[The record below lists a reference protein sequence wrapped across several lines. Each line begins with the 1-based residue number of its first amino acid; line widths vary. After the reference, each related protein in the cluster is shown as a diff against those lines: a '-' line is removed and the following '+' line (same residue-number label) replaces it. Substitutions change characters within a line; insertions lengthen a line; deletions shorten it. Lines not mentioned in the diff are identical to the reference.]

1 MYKCELLVGG
11 YAYDVTDDLSNW
23 DDVKLSFKRDNYD
36 GVIRSFSTK
45 FQFAGSG
52 YSLLKGEY
60 RKAYIDASASIVF
73 YTRNNSWTWNERF
86 RCALDFST
94 FSDDG
99 SIISINAV
107 DDSLA
112 ALIKANKG
120 TQYEYPV
127 DDLKENIKLSYDR
140 LQMSNTVT
148 WLIAGETEENEG
160 GTYITNTFTPNDDF
174 RPLGTYYAYPLY
186 IVGTPEIAVKNIIE
200 VTDAEQGDGKS
211 GSGGGRN
218 CPYIFKNISS
228 QGIKINIKAKFYLFA
243 NSSGNG
249 SANLR
254 LRKFP
259 SGTDI
264 PGGSIGLQE
273 GLNTIEWDLQ
283 DILINGNGGYL
294 SFLIYVTDTPYTI
307 YQMMPYASDERLTI
321 DFMAKDITINI
332 DVIKPV
338 SLINRLLTSING
350 EKEGITCEIAS
361 GVDSRLDNT
370 LIVAAESIR
379 GLEKAKIY
387 TSYTKFTKWMEAEFG
402 FVPVIN
408 DNKVSFVHR
417 DSLFTDVE
425 IKDLADQWNDFTY
438 SVNASLIYAN
448 VKAGYDKQDYDSV
461 NGRDEFRFTNEYTT
475 GHTLTDN
482 VLDLISPYRADA
494 YGIEFLAAKRGE
506 DTTDSD
512 SDNDIFF
519 VGASVSGGE
528 YKLIRGGNYSITGV
542 ISPESMF
549 NVMYAP
555 RFMIEANKKYI
566 GVSASL
572 LAFASSNGNSDI
584 VINGVAETEDI
595 PINESDF
602 TIGEVSVETG
612 DVDVPVD
619 LKGYIS
625 LTHHGEVYKGYIS
638 KSDFNYGKSEAVKY
652 TLIIK
657 SIE

>member
-1 MYKCELLVGG
+1 MKTPDEGIDIKMANGDMLFFVLTAIGATRFDF
-11 YAYDVTDDLSNW
+11 AYPVADPRYINI
-23 DDVKLSFKRDNYD
+23 SFMGRDE
-36 GVIRSFSTK
+36 T
-45 FQFAGSG
+45 
-52 YSLLKGEY
+52 
-60 RKAYIDASASIVF
+60 
-73 YTRNNSWTWNERF
+73 
-86 RCALDFST
+86 
-94 FSDDG
+94 
-99 SIISINAV
+99 ISINV
-107 DDSLA
+107 VKPISL
-112 ALIKANKG
+112 L
-120 TQYEYPV
+120 
-127 DDLKENIKLSYDR
+127 
-140 LQMSNTVT
+140 
-148 WLIAGETEENEG
+148 
-160 GTYITNTFTPNDDF
+160 
-174 RPLGTYYAYPLY
+174 
-186 IVGTPEIAVKNIIE
+186 
-200 VTDAEQGDGKS
+200 
-211 GSGGGRN
+211 
-218 CPYIFKNISS
+218 
-228 QGIKINIKAKFYLFA
+228 
-243 NSSGNG
+243 
-249 SANLR
+249 
-254 LRKFP
+254 
-259 SGTDI
+259 
-264 PGGSIGLQE
+264 
-273 GLNTIEWDLQ
+273 
-283 DILINGNGGYL
+283 
-294 SFLIYVTDTPYTI
+294 
-307 YQMMPYASDERLTI
+307 
-321 DFMAKDITINI
+321 
-332 DVIKPV
+332 
-338 SLINRLLTSING
+338 NRLLKSING
-350 EKEGITCEIAS
+350 GKEGVTCEIAS

-519 VGASVSGGE
+519 VGASVIGGE

-638 KSDFNYGKSEAVKY
+638 KSDFNYGKSETVKY
-652 TLIIK
+652 ILIIK